1 MNEFFE
7 EAKKKLND
15 GLKTVNGQKQKVM
28 APAVHDAL
36 LDFCRQ
42 DAEFSQAVAQGSSF
56 ADCMDAVAKGVGQ
69 SISDL
74 EAFRKAVQFYFPGAD
89 ISFQMRIDLC
99 ASVSGEPLQECSTE
113 DDSAAKAQQT
123 KIINLE
129 DFF

>member
-15 GLKTVNGQKQKVM
+15 GLKTVNGQKQKVV

-42 DAEFSQAVAQGSSF
+42 DAEFSQAVAQGGSF
-56 ADCMDAVAKGVGQ
+56 ADCMDAVAKGVGK

-74 EAFRKAVQFYFPGAD
+74 EAFRRAVQFFFPGAD
-89 ISFQMRIDLC
+89 IRFKMEIDLC
-99 ASVSGEPLQECSTE
+99 ASVSGDPLRECSAEE
-113 DDSAAKAQQT
+113 DGAAKTQQT